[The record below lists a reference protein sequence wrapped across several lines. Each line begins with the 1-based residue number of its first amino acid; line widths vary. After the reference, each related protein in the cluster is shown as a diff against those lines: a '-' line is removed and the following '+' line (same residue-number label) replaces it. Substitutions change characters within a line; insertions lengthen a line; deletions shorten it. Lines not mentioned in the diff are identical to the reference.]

1 MQDQPEQP
9 ADAPWWRSAVI
20 YQIYPRSFADSD
32 GDGIGDLPGIRA
44 RLPYLRQLGVDAV
57 WISPFYP
64 SPMADAG
71 YDVSDY
77 RDVEPIFGRL
87 ADADALIVEAH
98 ELGIRVIIDLVPN
111 HTSDEHEW
119 FRAALTAEPGG
130 RERARYLFREG
141 RGAHGEIPPNDWI
154 SNFGGAA
161 WTRVTEAD
169 GTPGQWYLHLF
180 DSKQPDLDWTNLYV
194 VDEFES
200 ILRFWLDRGVDGFRI
215 DVAHGLAKDPEM
227 PDLQGEWATGGPAV
241 EGHPHWDRDE
251 VHEVYRGWRQ
261 VTDAYAGDRV
271 FVGEVWVQTPERLAR
286 YLRSDELHTA
296 FNFTYLLASWEAKSL
311 RTAIDDSIDALS
323 AVGAPATWVLS
334 NHDVVRHVTR
344 YGDGSNRSGHDASAP
359 HSVRD
364 GRPAPDQGTLR
375 ARAATLLTLALPGG
389 AYVYQGEEL
398 GLPEVVDLPAE
409 VRQDPAFL
417 RTAGEDGMRDG
428 CRVPIPWSGDA
439 PPFGFGPGSG
449 QPWLPQ
455 PADWAALTVEKQLA
469 DPSSMLALYRSA
481 LELRHDRPELG
492 DGTMAWIDTD
502 GEVLAF
508 RRDPGFVCVVNV
520 GSEPAAP
527 PDAVRDGALLLSS
540 DPLRPDGRL
549 PGATSAWY
557 AV

>member
-1 MQDQPEQP
+1 VHDEPGLPET
-9 ADAPWWRSAVI
+9 ASWWRSAVI

-32 GDGIGDLPGIRA
+32 GDGIGDLPGIRS
-44 RLPYLRQLGVDAV
+44 RLGYLRDLGVDAV

-77 RDVEPIFGRL
+77 RDIEPIFGTL
-87 ADADALIVEAH
+87 ADADGLISEAH
-98 ELGIRVIIDLVPN
+98 ALGIKVIVDLVPN
-111 HTSDEHEW
+111 HTSDEHDW
-119 FRAALTAEPGG
+119 FRAALAAAPGSP
-130 RERARYLFREG
+130 ERARYLFREG
-141 RGAHGEIPPNDWI
+141 RGEHGEVPPNDWI
-154 SNFGGAA
+154 SNFGGPA
-161 WTRVTEAD
+161 WTRVTEPD

-180 DSKQPDLDWTNLYV
+180 DPKQPDLDWTNSDV
-194 VDEFES
+194 VAEFES
-200 ILRFWLDRGVDGFRI
+200 VLRFWLDRGVDGFRI

-227 PDLQGEWATGGPAV
+227 PDLSGNWATGGPAV

-251 VHEVYRGWRQ
+251 VHEVYRGWRRI
-261 VTDAYAGDRV
+261 TDSYAGDDRI

-286 YLRSDELHTA
+286 YLREDELHTA
-296 FNFTYLLASWEAKSL
+296 FNFTYLLAPWDAKAL
-311 RTAIDDSIDALS
+311 HTAIDDSIDALA

-344 YGDGSNRSGHDASAP
+344 YGGGA
-359 HSVRD
+359 V
-364 GRPAPDQGTLR
+364 GTRR

-398 GLPEVVDLPAE
+398 GLPEVVDLPAQA
-409 VRQDPAFL
+409 RQDPAFA
-417 RTAGEDGMRDG
+417 RTDGEDGLRDG

-439 PPFGFGPGSG
+439 PPFGFGPGDG

-455 PADWAALTVEKQLA
+455 PADWAGLTVEKQLA
-469 DPSSMLALYRSA
+469 DPSSMLALYRAA
-481 LELRHDRPELG
+481 LELRRDRPELG
-492 DGTMAWIDTD
+492 DGTMFWIDTA

-520 GSEPAAP
+520 GDDPAPP
-527 PDAVRDGALLLSS
+527 PDAVRGGAVLLSS
-540 DPLRPDGRL
+540 DPLAADGSL